1 MTFSPWWINVLDWK
15 HSAALCCKL
24 RTISMCS
31 GMYSVK
37 KNFYKLPEIQRVLT
51 GKQPIVYCTG
61 KRIENGNILCFYNRF
76 YQHDANDIAVTLA
89 VNKTHALHELCDGPH
104 SLWSLCGQVPN
115 SSWGL
120 RICSLSY
127 ALRYSIYKIL
137 CFFKSIF

>member
-1 MTFSPWWINVLDWK
+1 MNECFRLETLRCTMLQAQDYINVFRYV
-15 HSAALCCKL
+15 LCQ
-24 RTISMCS
+24 
-31 GMYSVK
+31 
-37 KNFYKLPEIQRVLT
+37 KNFYKLSEIQRVLT

-89 VNKTHALHELCDGPH
+89 DTCLTWTLWWA
-104 SLWSLCGQVPN
+104 SLIIWSLCGQVPN

-120 RICSLSY
+120 RICSLSC

-137 CFFKSIF
+137 CFF

>member
-1 MTFSPWWINVLDWK
+1 MTFSPWWMNVLDWK

-37 KNFYKLPEIQRVLT
+37 KNFYKLSEIQRVLT

-61 KRIENGNILCFYNRF
+61 KHRENGNILCFYNRF
-76 YQHDANDIAVTLA
+76 YQHDASDIAVTLA
-89 VNKTHALHELCDGPH
+89 VYKTHALHELCDGPH

-120 RICSLSY
+120 RICSLSCT
-127 ALRYSIYKIL
+127 LRYSFYKIL
-137 CFFKSIF
+137 CFFKSIL